1 MERINMRKKILKVF
15 GIVAG
20 TLVAVLAAY
29 VIYLFA
35 SYNRIEDRQIL
46 EVEAPQQ
53 EGKEKEQLTTEQ
65 EYGAVTYNIGFG
77 AYTPDFSFFMDGGN

>member
-1 MERINMRKKILKVF
+1 MRKKILKIF

-35 SYNRIEDRQIL
+35 SYNRIEDRKIL

-53 EGKEKEQLTTEQ
+53 EGKEKNSLLRSRNMGQ
-65 EYGAVTYNIGFG
+65 
-77 AYTPDFSFFMDGGN
+77 

>member
-1 MERINMRKKILKVF
+1 MRKKILKIF

-20 TLVAVLAAY
+20 TLVAALAVY

-53 EGKEKEQLTTEQ
+53 EGKGKEQLTTEQ
-65 EYGAVTYNIGFG
+65 EYGAVTYNFGFG
-77 AYTPDFSFFMDGGN
+77 AYTPDLSFFMDGG